1 MVIDHV
7 QDVLASSPNHE
18 GFAFFYCNRNE
29 DDRRKPLSILR
40 SYVRQLS
47 TVANSPRNMQ
57 AKLRS
62 LYLEA
67 KLKGSDLTFNM
78 CREQLLES
86 LNLYPKTTIVLDALD
101 ECEPDSRGQLIERI
115 EFLLTHSKKP
125 LMVFISSRPDGH
137 IRDRYLSRPNIE
149 IQATENQGDI
159 EKFVNEEIIKH
170 RRWQRISPSLREDII
185 KTLLDRSNGM

>member
-7 QDVLASSPNHE
+7 QDVLAGSPNHE

-40 SYVRQLS
+40 SYVRQLA
-47 TVANSPRNMQ
+47 TAANNPRNMQ
-57 AKLRS
+57 TKLRN

-78 CREQLLES
+78 CRERLLES

-101 ECEPDSRGQLIERI
+101 ECEPDSRGQLMGAI
-115 EFLLTHSKKP
+115 EFLLTYSKRP
-125 LMVFISSRPDGH
+125 LKVFISSRPDGD
-137 IRDRYLSRPNIE
+137 IRGRYLSRPNIE

-170 RRWQRISPSLREDII
+170 RRWHHISSSLQEDVI
-185 KTLLDRSNGM
+185 KTLLERSNGM